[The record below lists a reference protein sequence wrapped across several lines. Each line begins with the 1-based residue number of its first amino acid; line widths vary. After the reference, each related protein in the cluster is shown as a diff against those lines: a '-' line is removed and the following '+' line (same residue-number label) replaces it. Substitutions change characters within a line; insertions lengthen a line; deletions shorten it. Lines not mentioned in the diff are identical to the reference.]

1 MKVSIRRLV
10 LLAGVGILSLGVFA
24 QADILEMKDG
34 RIVEGRYMGGT
45 RLNVRFLVD
54 GQRQLIRV
62 DEIDALIFED
72 ESAGEDERPR
82 GRAAPA
88 ARVPQPVRSHSRA
101 ATGQTLTIPAGTRLL
116 VRMIDGVDSRRN
128 HVGDRF
134 RASLETA
141 LTVNGTIVAP
151 KGTDVYGR
159 LTEAKSAGRVRGR
172 AELGLELTDLV
183 IGERSY
189 PLMTGEYGE
198 RGGSAGT
205 GKKVGG
211 GVALGAVI
219 GAIAGGGGGAL
230 KGAAIGG
237 AAGTGVAVATKGQQ
251 VRVPSETVLEFTIQQ
266 PLSVQVP

>member
-1 MKVSIRRLV
+1 MKLSIRRLV
-10 LLAGVGILSLGVFA
+10 SLVAAGILSLGITA
-24 QADILEMKDG
+24 RADILEMKDG

-45 RLNVRFLVD
+45 RRNVQFLVD
-54 GQRQLIRV
+54 GQRQFFRV
-62 DEIDALIFED
+62 DEIDAVIFED
-72 ESAGEDERPR
+72 ESR
-82 GRAAPA
+82 GGNAAPA
-88 ARVPQPVRSHSRA
+88 ARVSQRIRSRSRA

-116 VRMIDGVDSRRN
+116 VRMIDGVDSKRN
-128 HVGDRF
+128 RIGDRF

-159 LTEAKSAGRVRGR
+159 LTEAKGAGRVRGR
-172 AELGLELTDLV
+172 AELGLELTDIV

-211 GVALGAVI
+211 GAALGAVI
-219 GAIAGGGGGAL
+219 GAIAGGGSGAL

-266 PLSVQVP
+266 PLSVQIP

>member
-1 MKVSIRRLV
+1 MNVSIRRLV

-34 RIVEGRYMGGT
+34 RVVVGRYMGGT
-45 RLNVRFLVD
+45 RRNVEFRVD
-54 GQRQLIRV
+54 GQRQLFRV
-62 DEIDALIFED
+62 DEIDAVIFED
-72 ESAGEDERPR
+72 QSR
-82 GRAAPA
+82 GGNAAPA
-88 ARVPQPVRSHSRA
+88 ARVPKTIRSRSRA
-101 ATGQTLTIPAGTRLL
+101 ATPQTLTIPAGTRLV
-116 VRMIDGVDSRRN
+116 VRMIDGVDSKRN
-128 HVGDRF
+128 RIGDRF

-141 LTVNGTIVAP
+141 LTVNGTIVVP

-159 LTEAKSAGRVRGR
+159 LTEAKGAGRVRGR
-172 AELGLELTDLV
+172 AELGLELTDIV

-211 GVALGAVI
+211 GAALGALI

>member
-10 LLAGVGILSLGVFA
+10 SLVAAGILSLGVFA

-54 GQRQLIRV
+54 GQRQLFRLN
-62 DEIDALIFED
+62 EIDALIFED
-72 ESAGEDERPR
+72 ESAEEQ
-82 GRAAPA
+82 AAPA
-88 ARVPQPVRSHSRA
+88 ARIPQPIRSRSRA
-101 ATGQTLTIPAGTRLL
+101 ATAQTITIPAGTRLL
-116 VRMIDGVDSRRN
+116 VRMIDGVDSKRN
-128 HVGDRF
+128 RIGDRF

-159 LTEAKSAGRVRGR
+159 LTESKSAGRVRGR
-172 AELGLELTDLV
+172 AELGLELTDIV

-205 GKKVGG
+205 GKKIGG
-211 GVALGAVI
+211 GALLGTLI

-266 PLSVQVP
+266 PLTVQVL

>member
-1 MKVSIRRLV
+1 MKVSIARIIMRV
-10 LLAGVGILSLGVFA
+10 AVVFLSLGITA

-34 RIVEGRYMGGT
+34 RVVEGRYIGGS
-45 RLNVRFLVD
+45 RLNVRFLVN
-54 GQRQLIRV
+54 GRRQLFRL
-62 DEIDALIFED
+62 DEIDTVIFED
-72 ESAGEDERPR
+72 ESR
-82 GRAAPA
+82 GGYAAPA
-88 ARVPQPVRSHSRA
+88 ARVPQPIRSRDRA
-101 ATGQTLTIPAGTRLL
+101 ATAQTLTIPAGTRLL

-159 LTEAKSAGRVRGR
+159 LTEARRAGRVRGR
-172 AELGLELTDLV
+172 AELGLELTDIV

-219 GAIAGGGGGAL
+219 GAIAGGGSGAL

-266 PLSVQVP
+266 PLSVQVL

>member
-1 MKVSIRRLV
+1 MNVSIRRLV
-10 LLAGVGILSLGVFA
+10 LLVVIGILSLGIFA

-45 RLNVRFLVD
+45 RRNVRFLVD
-54 GQRQLIRV
+54 GQRQFFRV
-62 DEIDALIFED
+62 DQIDALIFED
-72 ESAGEDERPR
+72 ESTRDN
-82 GRAAPA
+82 AAPA
-88 ARVPQPVRSHSRA
+88 ARVSQPVRSRSRA
-101 ATGQTLTIPAGTRLL
+101 ATAQTLTIPAGTRLL
-116 VRMIDGVDSRRN
+116 VRMIDGVDSKRN
-128 HVGDRF
+128 RIGDRF

-159 LTEAKSAGRVRGR
+159 LTESKSAGRVRGR
-172 AELGLELTDLV
+172 AELGLELTDIV

-211 GVALGAVI
+211 GAALGAVI
-219 GAIAGGGGGAL
+219 GAIAGGGSGAL

>member
-1 MKVSIRRLV
+1 MKVSIVRIV
-10 LLAGVGILSLGVFA
+10 LRVAVVFLSLGIAA

-34 RIVEGRYMGGT
+34 RVVEGRYMGGT
-45 RLNVRFLVD
+45 RLNVRFLVN
-54 GQRQLIRV
+54 GQRQLFRV
-62 DEIDALIFED
+62 DEIDAVIFED
-72 ESAGEDERPR
+72 ESR
-82 GRAAPA
+82 GGTAAPA
-88 ARVPQPVRSHSRA
+88 ARVPQPIRSRSRA

-128 HVGDRF
+128 RIGDRF

-159 LTEAKSAGRVRGR
+159 LTEAKGAGRVRGR
-172 AELGLELTDLV
+172 AELGLELTHLL

-189 PLMTGEYGE
+189 PLLTGEYGE

-211 GVALGAVI
+211 GAALGAII
-219 GAIAGGGGGAL
+219 GAIAGGGSGAL

-251 VRVPSETVLEFTIQQ
+251 VRVPSETVLEFTLQQ
-266 PLSVQVP
+266 PLSVHVP

>member
-1 MKVSIRRLV
+1 MKVSIVRIV
-10 LLAGVGILSLGVFA
+10 LRVAVVFLSLGITA
-24 QADILEMKDG
+24 RADILEMKDG
-34 RIVEGRYMGGT
+34 RVVEGRYMGGT
-45 RLNVRFLVD
+45 RLNGRFLVN
-54 GQRQLIRV
+54 GQRQLFRM
-62 DEIDALIFED
+62 DEIAAVIFED
-72 ESAGEDERPR
+72 ESR
-82 GRAAPA
+82 GGYAAPA
-88 ARVPQPVRSHSRA
+88 VRVPQPVRSRSRA
-101 ATGQTLTIPAGTRLL
+101 ATGQTLTLPAGTRLL
-116 VRMIDGVDSRRN
+116 VRMIDSVDSKRN
-128 HVGDRF
+128 RIGDRF

-159 LTEAKSAGRVRGR
+159 LTESKSAGRVRGR
-172 AELGLELTDLV
+172 AELGLELTDIL

-189 PLMTGEYGE
+189 PLITGEYGE

>member
-72 ESAGEDERPR
+72 ESREGN
-82 GRAAPA
+82 AAPA
-88 ARVPQPVRSHSRA
+88 AQIPQRIRSRSRA

-116 VRMIDGVDSRRN
+116 VRMIDGVDSKRN
-128 HVGDRF
+128 RIGDRF

-159 LTEAKSAGRVRGR
+159 LTESKSAGRVRGR
-172 AELGLELTDLV
+172 AELGLELTDIV

-198 RGGSAGT
+198 WGGSAGT

-211 GVALGAVI
+211 GAALGAVI

-251 VRVPSETVLEFTIQQ
+251 VRVPSETVLEFTLQQ
-266 PLSVQVP
+266 PLTVQVP